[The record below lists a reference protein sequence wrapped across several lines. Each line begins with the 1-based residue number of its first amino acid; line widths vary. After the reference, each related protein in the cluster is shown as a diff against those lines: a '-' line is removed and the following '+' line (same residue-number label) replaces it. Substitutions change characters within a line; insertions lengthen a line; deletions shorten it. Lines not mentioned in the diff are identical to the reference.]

1 MAATPTATAY
11 MSVGYVSSSS
21 LSDSH
26 KVRKIFLV
34 SSLMIARFSR
44 HDATATPRS
53 IRVGVN
59 RAGLDFSCRW
69 LPGLRSGLEPSDD
82 RAASSP
88 SSLSVT
94 RRSLQMSARSV
105 HGSIPTEARASFNV

>member
-11 MSVGYVSSSS
+11 MSVGDVSSSS

-26 KVRKIFLV
+26 KVCKIFLV

-53 IRVGVN
+53 KRVGVN

-69 LPGLRSGLEPSDD
+69 RLRSGLEPSDD
-82 RAASSP
+82 PAASSP